1 MAEDREKGYTYHEE
15 VAPSHPDDADVRE
28 GLHDVI
34 ERGGGESMDTLCG
47 VGRDGVLCQLPEV
60 HPIRGVRA
68 PLLYSTPTPEPF
80 RVSVSPLT
88 VPRDPLDQKRVVPG
102 PVGT

>member
-1 MAEDREKGYTYHEE
+1 MAEDREKGHTYHEE
-15 VAPSHPDDADVRE
+15 VAPSHPDYTDVRE

-60 HPIRGVRA
+60 HPIRGVRTS
-68 PLLYSTPTPEPF
+68 LLYSTPTPEPF
-80 RVSVSPLT
+80 RASTSPLT
-88 VPRDPLDQKRVVPG
+88 APRDSQKRAVPG
-102 PVGT
+102 PVAT